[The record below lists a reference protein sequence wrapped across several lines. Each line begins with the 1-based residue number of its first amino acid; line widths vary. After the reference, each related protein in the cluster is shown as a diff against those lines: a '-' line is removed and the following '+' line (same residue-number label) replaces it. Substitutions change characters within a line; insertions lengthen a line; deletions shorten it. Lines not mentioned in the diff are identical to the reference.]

1 MRSENGHKCSWLWT
15 AVSCLVSWSLLLF
28 ILLLLVWGLNHYYL
42 QRFGLWFA
50 FAISKARIKPDFLSH
65 VLLNFC
71 LWLVAVLQ
79 VSQHDQI
86 LDLLAT
92 PMTSR
97 TCHFCQQ
104 HASDVNC
111 CVKLSESLCSL
122 RFWRM
127 SWLYWL
133 YWVTYHSVHVDL
145 VVAVTGLSTACSAQS
160 QCLALL
166 SPLRCCDCTVTV
178 TSIYCVTSLMLT
190 WLEWDN
196 VWW

>member
-127 SWLYWL
+127 SWLYWFI
-133 YWVTYHSVHVDL
+133 YHSVHVDL
-145 VVAVTGLSTACSAQS
+145 IVAVTGLSTACSAQS